1 MAMVPKLPPMD
12 DAPTPVAP
20 VPERVYTLTGERS
33 DCCPSRAYARATV
46 DDVALLFCA
55 HHWQQHRGVLTE
67 LTCDWID
74 ETEAVLIKTGVV
86 SDV

>member
-20 VPERVYTLTGERS
+20 VPARVYTLTGERS
-33 DCCPSRAYARATV
+33 DCCPSRAYASATV

-55 HHWQQHRGVLTE
+55 HHWNQHRGVLTE
-67 LTCDWID
+67 MTCDWID